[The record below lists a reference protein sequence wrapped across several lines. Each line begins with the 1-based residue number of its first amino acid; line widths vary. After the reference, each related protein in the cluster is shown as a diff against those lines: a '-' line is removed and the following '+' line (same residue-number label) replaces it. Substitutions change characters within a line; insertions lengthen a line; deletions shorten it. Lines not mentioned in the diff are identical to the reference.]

1 VVKILSVFG
10 LAGLG
15 RGNMLVNSLLPTSTV
30 LFLARPALGIVL
42 SNNNQRGGSFSNR
55 VKSNLPSLNVG
66 LIVPYS
72 LFREKQYRDKIAVS
86 VKAIH
91 KKKYN
96 WLQKYSLSDQQVH
109 FEMMSINPSPTVIL
123 KTLCDKF
130 LENNVTTIIYM
141 TNSENFGRATAASQY
156 FLQLAGYLG
165 IPVIGWNADNS
176 GLERRSHGSSLRVQ
190 LAPSLEHQVAAMIA
204 IMYRYN
210 WKKFAVVTSAI
221 AGHDDFIQAVREE
234 VSHMKNN
241 LDILFYVQ
249 AEVKVTK
256 ASHMDELVNSDTR
269 IILLYSTKGEAN
281 DIMGWAAERELTG
294 TNFVWVVTQSVIGE
308 MSGQPPRFTA
318 KPQFPIG
325 MLGVSFETSYD
336 ALIGQIPL
344 GLNVFAHSVE
354 QYLKVANRSLAPR
367 LSCMEDVTTIMEAR
381 WKEGENLQKHISRVS
396 VRGEDGKPHIRFH
409 GDGSLRNAELNILNL
424 RRGMVRSG
432 SVLQWEKIG
441 VWQSWELENHGLDV
455 QDIVWPGESHVPPP
469 GVPEKFHIT
478 IGFLEEPPFI
488 TLKRPDHV
496 SGKCHDRGI
505 LCRVKPRGANET
517 GRANGTSEDF
527 QCCSGFCIDLLA
539 KFAEDLQFEFD
550 LIRVEDPKWGSLI
563 NGKWNGLMASLVEKK
578 YDLVLTALKINAE
591 RESAVDFTA
600 PFLESGTAILVAK
613 RTGIISPTA
622 FLEPFSAASWM
633 ITGVAAVQISALVI
647 FLFEWLS
654 PAGYNMKCGPAPDHK
669 FSLFRTYWLVWAL
682 LFQAPVQMDCPRAF
696 TARFMASVW
705 ALFAVVFLAIYT
717 ANLAAFMITRE
728 EWDQFIGID
737 DARLSNPQSLK
748 PPLKFGTVPW
758 TYSDNAIRK
767 HFPEMHRH
775 MSNFQQLSV
784 EEAGNAVKRGDLH
797 AFIYDGT
804 VLEFIVG
811 QDQECRLLTVGAWY
825 SMTGY
830 GVAFPRKSK
839 YFQSFNRK
847 VVDYSENGDLER
859 LRRFWMTGTCKPKKE
874 EKRSSEPL
882 APEQFLSAFFL
893 LMCGVLLA
901 ACLCSLEHFY
911 FRYIRNRVEKTDHP
925 GCCAL
930 VSLSVGKSLTF
941 RGTVFEAS
949 HLIKSHKCADPVC
962 DTQLLRIRHELEVAR
977 SRLTKLQSELQGR
990 RNSPQKEMSCETV
1003 AGTPGL
1009 ESDFSVT
1016 ECANDSVCSVRDQDP
1031 AANSLIEQI
1040 SDLEDEEYDNSYK
1053 SEHAGR
1059 HEIREIE
1066 TVL

>member
-1 VVKILSVFG
+1 MGKI
-10 LAGLG
+10 
-15 RGNMLVNSLLPTSTV
+15 
-30 LFLARPALGIVL
+30 
-42 SNNNQRGGSFSNR
+42 SF
-55 VKSNLPSLNVG
+55 
-66 LIVPYS
+66 
-72 LFREKQYRDKIAVS
+72 S
-86 VKAIH
+86 VKAIR
-91 KKKYN
+91 KKKFK
-96 WLQKYSLSDQQVH
+96 WLQKYSLTDQQVH
-109 FEMMSINPSPTVIL
+109 CEMMSINPSPTVIL
-123 KTLCDKF
+123 KTLCDTF

-141 TNSENFGRATAASQY
+141 TNSENFGRSTAASQY

-204 IMYRYN
+204 IMVRYN
-210 WKKFAVVTSAI
+210 WKKFAIVTSAI
-221 AGHDDFIQAVREE
+221 AGHDDFVQAVREE

-241 LDILFYVQ
+241 LNLMFYIQ
-249 AEVKVTK
+249 AEVKVTQ
-256 ASHMDELVNSDTR
+256 AAHMDELVNSETR
-269 IILLYSTKGEAN
+269 IILLYSTKEEAN
-281 DIMGWAAERELTG
+281 SIMGWARERELTG
-294 TNFVWVVTQSVIGE
+294 TNFVWVVTQSVVGE
-308 MSGQPPRFTA
+308 MSGTPARFTA

-336 ALIGQIPL
+336 ALINQIPV

-354 QYLKVANRSLAPR
+354 QYLKVDNSSLAPR
-367 LSCMEDVTTIMEAR
+367 LSCMEDVSTIMEAR
-381 WKEGENLQKHISRVS
+381 WRDGENLHKYISGVS
-396 VRGEDGKPHIRFH
+396 VRGGEGKPSIRFH
-409 GDGSLRNAELNILNL
+409 ADGTLSNAELNILNL
-424 RRGMVRSG
+424 RRGMVRAG

-441 VWQSWELENHGLDV
+441 VWKSWEEEAHGLDI

-469 GVPEKFHIT
+469 GVPEKFHVT

-488 TLKRPDHV
+488 NLARPDHV
-496 SGKCHDRGI
+496 TGKCNVDRGI
-505 LCRVKPRGANET
+505 RCRVRPRPANET
-517 GRANGTSEDF
+517 VRGNDTSEEF

-550 LIRVEDPKWGSLI
+550 LIRVEDPKWGTLI
-563 NGKWNGLMASLVEKK
+563 NGKWNGLMAALVDRKF
-578 YDLVLTALKINAE
+578 DMVLTSLKINAE
-591 RESAVDFTA
+591 RESVVDFTT

-622 FLEPFSAASWM
+622 FLEPFSVASWV

-654 PAGYNMKCGPAPDHK
+654 PAGYNMKSAPAPEHK

-728 EWDQFIGID
+728 EWDQFAGVD
-737 DARLSNPQSLK
+737 DARLSNPLSLK

-758 TYSDNAIRK
+758 TYTENALRK
-767 HFPEMHRH
+767 HFPNMAVH
-775 MSNFQQLSV
+775 MNSYQMPNVSEGAL
-784 EEAGNAVKRGDLH
+784 AVKRGELH
-797 AFIYDGT
+797 AFLYDGT
-804 VLEFIVG
+804 VLEYIVG
-811 QDQECRLLTVGAWY
+811 QDDECRLLTVGSWY

-839 YFQSFNRK
+839 YLASFNRK

-882 APEQFLSAFFL
+882 APEQFLSAFVL
-893 LMCGVLLA
+893 LSCGILLA
-901 ACLCSLEHFY
+901 AVLCSLEHCY
-911 FRYIRNRVEKTDHP
+911 FRYVRTWMAKTDHP

-941 RGTVFEAS
+941 RGAVHEAS
-949 HLIKSHKCADPVC
+949 HLIKGHACSDPVC
-962 DTQLLRIRHELEVAR
+962 DSQLLQVRHELEEAR
-977 SRLTKLQSELQGR
+977 GRLEELQGR
-990 RNSPQKEMSCETV
+990 LGGWSSPAAAQACYNGDISAASLTPL
-1003 AGTPGL
+1003 TPG
-1009 ESDFSVT
+1009 DGT
-1016 ECANDSVCSVRDQDP
+1016 
-1031 AANSLIEQI
+1031 NSLLENL
-1040 SDLEDEEYDNSYK
+1040 SDLEEEECSRSRN
-1053 SEHAGR
+1053 
-1059 HEIREIE
+1059 EIREIE